1 MREAT
6 PTAAD
11 RPAPVAANRR
21 SDARITVAAALASA
35 LTAASPSLIT
45 IAVISAVLTA
55 TFVIGAGQ
63 ALLRGSEPIILP
75 RATVV
80 SHASAD

>member
-1 MREAT
+1 MAPEDREFGQSLKL
-6 PTAAD
+6 AA
-11 RPAPVAANRR
+11 
-21 SDARITVAAALASA
+21 
-35 LTAASPSLIT
+35 

-63 ALLRGSEPIILP
+63 ALLRGSEPLIMQE
-75 RATVV
+75 ATVV

>member
-1 MREAT
+1 VTPEDREFGHG
-6 PTAAD
+6 
-11 RPAPVAANRR
+11 
-21 SDARITVAAALASA
+21 LK
-35 LTAASPSLIT
+35 LTA

-63 ALLRGSEPIILP
+63 ALLRSSKSIILP
-75 RATVV
+75 QATVV

>member
-1 MREAT
+1 MTPEDREFGHG
-6 PTAAD
+6 
-11 RPAPVAANRR
+11 
-21 SDARITVAAALASA
+21 LK
-35 LTAASPSLIT
+35 LTA

-63 ALLRGSEPIILP
+63 ALLRSSKSIILP
-75 RATVV
+75 QATVV